1 MEESPLIFRA
11 FFVVL
16 IAVSPAFVLAQENS
30 EQQIKEALEP
40 LPPQLRDGTTVVLG
54 QGAERQVLRKGSNDL
69 ICRADSPAPGFM
81 AHCHHKDLD
90 GLFSRMNQLYAQGKS
105 SDEVRD
111 QVSAEIQ
118 SGELAQPPA
127 GATEYIL
134 LGRNLE
140 GALPIMTVSLPNATA
155 QSTGLPTERDSYRPW
170 LMWAGTPLAH
180 VMLPGN

>member
-1 MEESPLIFRA
+1 MISRA
-11 FFVVL
+11 LFVVL
-16 IAVSPAFVLAQENS
+16 IAFSPALVLAQERA
-30 EQQIKEALEP
+30 EQQIREALEP

-54 QGAERQVLRKGSNDL
+54 QGPERRLLREGTNDL

-90 GLFSRMNQLYAQGKS
+90 SLFSRMNQLYAQGKS

-111 QVSAEIQ
+111 QVSAEIE
-118 SGELAQPPA
+118 SGELAPPLA

-155 QSTGLPTERDSYRPW
+155 ESTGLPTERDSYRPW

-180 VMLPGN
+180 IMLPGN